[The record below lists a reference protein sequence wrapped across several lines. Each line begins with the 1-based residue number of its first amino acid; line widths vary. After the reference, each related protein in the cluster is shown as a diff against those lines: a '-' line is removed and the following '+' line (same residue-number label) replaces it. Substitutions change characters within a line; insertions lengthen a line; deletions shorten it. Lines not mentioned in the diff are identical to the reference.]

1 MFAKEEHL
9 LGPKGFNRDKLKRI
23 FNLCQVLDYCVLCAV
38 RRMLFRV
45 LHDMLHG
52 MCTVGMVCALWVWF
66 VHCGYGLCTLWVCR
80 FVLYQVRCVYC
91 TLWKLG
97 DHHFGGF

>member
-66 VHCGYGLCTLWVCR
+66 VHTVGMPVCAVSSTLC
-80 FVLYQVRCVYC
+80 VLHSME
-91 TLWKLG
+91 TW
-97 DHHFGGF
+97 